1 LLASFDTY
9 ATAETAES
17 LPPFAEVIETH
28 KGMVYSIAW
37 HFLRDRPAA
46 EELAQE
52 VFLQLHR
59 SWSSMKS
66 ADHIVF
72 WLRKVASHRAIDH
85 ARRLKRRPETSLEE
99 AAEPTTLERVHDT
112 FLSTY
117 LARIVASLPEKQR
130 MVVILRYQ
138 EEMEVEEISKAL
150 NLKAATV
157 KTLLA
162 RAIDLLRTKAER
174 RLGRVEDRSQAA
186 RAGTEL

>member
-9 ATAETAES
+9 LNANPAVS
-17 LPPFAEVIETH
+17 LPSFADAVEAH
-28 KGMVYSIAW
+28 KAMVFSIGW

-59 SWSSMKS
+59 NWPAMKS
-66 ADHIVF
+66 SDHILF
-72 WLRKVASHRAIDH
+72 WLRKVTSHRAIDQ
-85 ARRLKRRPETSLEE
+85 ARKLKRRPETSLENTT
-99 AAEPTTLERVHDT
+99 EPTTLERLHDT

-117 LARIVASLPEKQR
+117 LERMVGSLPDKQR

-138 EEMEVEEISKAL
+138 EDMPVEEIARTL
-150 NLKAATV
+150 NLKPATV

-162 RAIDLLRTKAER
+162 RAIELLRAKTKK
-174 RLGRVEDRSQAA
+174 RLGTGDDRAQAA
-186 RAGTEL
+186 TAGDTV